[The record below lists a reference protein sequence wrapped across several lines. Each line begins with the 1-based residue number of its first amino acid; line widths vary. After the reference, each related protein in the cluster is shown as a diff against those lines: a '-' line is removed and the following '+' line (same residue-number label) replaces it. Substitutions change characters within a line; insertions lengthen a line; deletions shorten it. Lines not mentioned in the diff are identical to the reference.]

1 MRGSLSLV
9 FALCSGKSGRCLT
22 LSGLMAIYES
32 LCSPYVSDIYE
43 AARKLAE
50 RKFGAGGTYDA
61 SMGGP
66 FRESREIKATTQ
78 PYTQAQID
86 CIGEMAQHIYSTYGR
101 IPVSFPAILLRIY
114 AQVHHLEQAF
124 YDQFFGPDAYLSTH
138 AEHMQH
144 LHSEQ
149 S

>member
-1 MRGSLSLV
+1 
-9 FALCSGKSGRCLT
+9 
-22 LSGLMAIYES
+22 MAVYKS
-32 LCSPYVSDIYE
+32 LCPPYVLDIYE

-66 FRESREIKATTQ
+66 FRESRGIKVTAQ
-78 PYTQAQID
+78 PYTQAQPL
-86 CIGEMAQHIYSTYGR
+86 YSTYGR
-101 IPVSFPAILLRIY
+101 IPARFPAVLLRIY

-124 YDQFFGPDAYLSTH
+124 YDQFFGPEAYLSTH

>member
-1 MRGSLSLV
+1 LI
-9 FALCSGKSGRCLT
+9 
-22 LSGLMAIYES
+22 AIYEL
-32 LCSPYVSDIYE
+32 LCPPYVSDIHE

-50 RKFGAGGTYDA
+50 REFGAGGTYDA
-61 SMGGP
+61 TTGGP

-78 PYTQAQID
+78 PYTRARINR
-86 CIGEMAQHIYSTYGR
+86 IREMAQHIYSTCGR
-101 IPVSFPAILLRIY
+101 IPARFPAILLRIY

-124 YDQFFGPDAYLSTH
+124 YDQFFGPEAYLSTH

-144 LHSEQ
+144 LHPEQ